1 MKPAPENRRARYSAA
16 GASGKIRRSRV
27 YRRVVAVSCVR
38 RSERRVAWCVAGGI
52 RRGSDVWRGT
62 AWRGEGEE
70 GGIRALGVHAVF
82 ERFVVVGVAWV
93 VECFAEAGCGHV
105 GGLLLF
111 WIV

>member
-1 MKPAPENRRARYSAA
+1 
-16 GASGKIRRSRV
+16 
-27 YRRVVAVSCVR
+27 
-38 RSERRVAWCVAGGI
+38 
-52 RRGSDVWRGT
+52 
-62 AWRGEGEE
+62 
-70 GGIRALGVHAVF
+70 LGVHAVF